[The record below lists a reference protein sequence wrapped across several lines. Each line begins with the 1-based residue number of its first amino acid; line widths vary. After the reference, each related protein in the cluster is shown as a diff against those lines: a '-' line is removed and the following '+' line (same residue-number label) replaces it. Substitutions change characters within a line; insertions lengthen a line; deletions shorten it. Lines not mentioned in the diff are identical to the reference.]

1 MEKRLL
7 PIIIVGALLF
17 LIGKSSIFTVN
28 EWERG
33 LKFQFGEFSG
43 EEIQPGLNFKI
54 PVANTIKKYD
64 IRIQTMDK
72 SPERFLTINKEEL
85 LIDSFVKWKIK
96 DLQQYFKSVNTKARA
111 ENRLQQKVNNS
122 LKEQIAKRT
131 IRQVAASDRTEI
143 MQSVQK
149 AVDEEAGLIGIEVVD
164 VRLKRV
170 DLADEIQ
177 GNVFDR
183 MRSERQ
189 RIAKEKRAEGDEKA
203 IQIKAGA
210 DRQKQVIIADAIR
223 EAQILRGDGDA
234 LSTKIY
240 ADAFGKDEDFYELF
254 RSLNAYKK
262 TFQSGNDLMVIDPKS
277 DFFKYF
283 QSQTGQNLN
292 LQ

>member
-7 PIIIVGALLF
+7 PIAIIVALVF
-17 LIGKSSIFTVN
+17 FIGKSSVFTIS

-33 LKFQFGEFSG
+33 LKFKFGEFSG

-54 PVANTIKKYD
+54 PVANTIRKYD

-72 SPERFLTINKEEL
+72 QPERFLTINKEEL
-85 LIDSFVKWKIK
+85 LIDRFVKWKIK
-96 DLQQYFKSVNTKARA
+96 DLQEYFTSVNTKARA

-122 LKEQIAKRT
+122 LKEQIAKRS
-131 IRQVAASDRTEI
+131 IRQVVANDRTEI
-143 MQSVQK
+143 MQSVQQ

-177 GNVFDR
+177 GNVFAR
-183 MRSERQ
+183 MRSERE
-189 RIAKEKRAEGDEKA
+189 RIAKEKRAQGDEKA
-203 IQIKAGA
+203 IQIVADA
-210 DRQKQVIIADAIR
+210 DRQKQVILADAIR

-234 LSTKIY
+234 QSTKIF
-240 ADAFGKDEDFYELF
+240 ADSFGQDEEFYELF

-262 TFQSGNDLMVIDPKS
+262 TFESGNDLMVIDPKS
-277 DFFKYF
+277 DFFKFF
-283 QSQTGQNLN
+283 QSNQ
-292 LQ
+292 

>member
-7 PIIIVGALLF
+7 PIAIIVALVF
-17 LIGKSSIFTVN
+17 FIGKSSIFTIN

-33 LKFQFGEFSG
+33 LKFKFGEFSG

-54 PVANTIKKYD
+54 PVANTIRKYD

-72 SPERFLTINKEEL
+72 QPERFLTINKEEL

-96 DLQQYFKSVNTKARA
+96 DLQEYFTSVNTKARA

-122 LKEQIAKRT
+122 LKEQIAKRS
-131 IRQVAASDRTEI
+131 IRQVVANDRTEI
-143 MQSVQK
+143 MQSVQQ

-170 DLADEIQ
+170 DLADESQ
-177 GNVFDR
+177 GNVFAR
-183 MRSERQ
+183 MRSERE
-189 RIAKEKRAEGDEKA
+189 RIAKEKRAEGDEQA
-203 IQIKAGA
+203 IQIVANA
-210 DRQKQVIIADAIR
+210 DRQKQVILADAIR

-234 LSTKIY
+234 QSTKIF
-240 ADAFGKDEDFYELF
+240 ADSFGQDEEFYELF

-262 TFQSGNDLMVIDPKS
+262 TFESGNDLMVIDPNS
-277 DFFKYF
+277 EFFKFF
-283 QSQTGQNLN
+283 QSSQ
-292 LQ
+292 

>member
-7 PIIIVGALLF
+7 PIAIITALAF
-17 LIGKSSIFTVN
+17 IIIKSSVFTIN

-33 LKFQFGEFSG
+33 LKFKFGEFSG
-43 EEIQPGLNFKI
+43 EEIQPGLNFKLPI
-54 PVANTIKKYD
+54 ANTIRKYD

-72 SPERFLTINKEEL
+72 DPERFLTINKEEL

-96 DLQQYFKSVNTKARA
+96 NLQGYFTSVNTKSRA

-131 IRQVAASDRTEI
+131 IGQVVADDRSTI
-143 MQSVQK
+143 MDEVRN
-149 AVDEEAGLIGIEVVD
+149 AVDEEADSIGIEVID

-177 GNVFDR
+177 GNVFAR
-183 MRSERQ
+183 MRSERE

-203 IQIKAGA
+203 IQIVAGA
-210 DRQKQVIIADAIR
+210 DRQKQVILADAIR

-234 LSTKIY
+234 QSTKIF
-240 ADAFGKDEDFYELF
+240 ADAFGKDEEFYELF
-254 RSLNAYKK
+254 RSCL
-262 TFQSGNDLMVIDPKS
+262 
-277 DFFKYF
+277 
-283 QSQTGQNLN
+283 
-292 LQ
+292 

>member
-7 PIIIVGALLF
+7 PIAIIVALVF
-17 LIGKSSIFTVN
+17 FIGKSSVFTIS

-33 LKFQFGEFSG
+33 LKFKFGEFSG

-54 PVANTIKKYD
+54 PVANTIRKYD

-72 SPERFLTINKEEL
+72 QPERFLTINKEEL

-96 DLQQYFKSVNTKARA
+96 DLQEYFTSVNTKARA

-122 LKEQIAKRT
+122 LKEQIAKRS
-131 IRQVAASDRTEI
+131 IRQVVANDRTEI
-143 MQSVQK
+143 MQSVQQ

-177 GNVFDR
+177 GNVFAR
-183 MRSERQ
+183 MRSERE
-189 RIAKEKRAEGDEKA
+189 RIAKEKRAQGDEKA
-203 IQIKAGA
+203 IQIVADA
-210 DRQKQVIIADAIR
+210 DRQKQVILADAIR

-234 LSTKIY
+234 QSTKIF
-240 ADAFGKDEDFYELF
+240 ADSFGQDEEFYELF

-262 TFQSGNDLMVIDPKS
+262 TFESGNDLMVIDPKS
-277 DFFKYF
+277 DFFKFF
-283 QSQTGQNLN
+283 QSNQ
-292 LQ
+292 